1 MSAAGVGPSDMGRP
15 LSAKHSERPV
25 KGLTELHRRPLASW
39 RTGHDEPGARRQA
52 AVGDPVPK

>member
-1 MSAAGVGPSDMGRP
+1 MGRP

-25 KGLTELHRRPLASW
+25 KGLTELHRRPIANW

-52 AVGDPVPK
+52 AVGDPVPE